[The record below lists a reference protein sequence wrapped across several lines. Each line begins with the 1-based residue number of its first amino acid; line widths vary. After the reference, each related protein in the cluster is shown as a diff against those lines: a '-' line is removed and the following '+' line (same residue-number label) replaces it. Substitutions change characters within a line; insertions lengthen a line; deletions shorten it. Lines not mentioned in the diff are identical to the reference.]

1 MLRPKRRVLVISG
14 GLAALLVAIT
24 CAILLNSTA
33 RRESPVLEAYDVAEP
48 PARTT
53 ARVSSGSPTR
63 AMSMSYNY
71 PASAHPGV
79 EPSGDSVGAAAIPV
93 SVPQIAYSFT
103 LGYRLPASAIAGAQQ
118 AHIDLCNRLGPRC
131 QLVAMQRASGD
142 DGTQSAHLKL
152 RVASAIAQQVSG
164 DLTTAVGKAGG
175 RAVDTQISAEDV
187 SKDLVDTDARLRQR
201 EILVARLTDMLRGR
215 QGKVG
220 ELVEAERSVAQAQ
233 EELDQAKGWLGE
245 LRRRVAYSDFSIS
258 YSPVTA
264 PVAAPTRQGFLG
276 QIGDAIAQSGAAVA
290 GTGRTL
296 LLLVIYLAPW
306 ALIAALLL
314 LAARPLLRRW
324 RNAGLV
330 GVNEDV

>member
-1 MLRPKRRVLVISG
+1 MLRPKRRVLVVSG
-14 GLAALLVAIT
+14 GLAALLVTIT
-24 CAILLNSTA
+24 CAILFSTTQ
-33 RRESPVLEAYDVAEP
+33 RNYIRKSAEP
-48 PARTT
+48 MMLATYDSPSAPAP
-53 ARVSSGSPTR
+53 AIEPT
-63 AMSMSYNY
+63 S
-71 PASAHPGV
+71 
-79 EPSGDSVGAAAIPV
+79 ESVGASAIPV
-93 SVPQIAYSFT
+93 AVPQIAYSFT
-103 LGYRLPASAIAGAQQ
+103 LGYRLPAAAIAGAQQ

-152 RVASAIAQQVSG
+152 RVASAVAQQISS
-164 DLTTAVGKAGG
+164 DLTAAVGKAGG

-201 EILVARLTDMLRGR
+201 EILVGRLTDMLRGR

-233 EELDQAKGWLGE
+233 EELDQAKGWLSE

-258 YSPVTA
+258 YAPVTA

-290 GTGRTL
+290 GTARTL

-306 ALIAALLL
+306 ALIAALALF
-314 LAARPLLRRW
+314 AARPLLRRW
-324 RNAGLV
+324 RNAGLA

>member
-1 MLRPKRRVLVISG
+1 MLRPKRRVLVVSG

-24 CAILLNSTA
+24 CAILLNSTS
-33 RRESPVLEAYDVAEP
+33 RRVTLNTYDVAES
-48 PARTT
+48 PARP
-53 ARVSSGSPTR
+53 ALLDRSGSPAP
-63 AMSMSYNY
+63 AMNMSYNY
-71 PASAHPGV
+71 PAPAPAV
-79 EPSGDSVGAAAIPV
+79 EPTGDGVGAAAIPV
-93 SVPQIAYSFT
+93 AVPQIAYSFT
-103 LGYRLPASAIAGAQQ
+103 LGYRLPAAAIAGAQQ

-152 RVASAIAQQVSG
+152 RVASVIAQQVST
-164 DLTTAVGKAGG
+164 DLTAAVGKAGG

-233 EELDQAKGWLGE
+233 EELDQAKGWLGA

-258 YSPVTA
+258 YAPVTA
-264 PVAAPTRQGFLG
+264 PVAAPTRQGFFG
-276 QIGDAIAQSGAAVA
+276 QVGDAIAQPGAAVT

-306 ALIAALLL
+306 ALLAALALFT
-314 LAARPLLRRW
+314 ARPLLRRW
-324 RNAGLV
+324 RHAGL
-330 GVNEDV
+330 GPVNEDA

>member
-1 MLRPKRRVLVISG
+1 MPKPKRRVLVVSG

-24 CAILLNSTA
+24 CAILLSSTS
-33 RRESPVLEAYDVAEP
+33 RREPSALRTYDVAEP
-48 PARTT
+48 PALM
-53 ARVSSGSPTR
+53 ASVND
-63 AMSMSYNY
+63 NY
-71 PASAHPGV
+71 PAPTAQPA
-79 EPSGDSVGAAAIPV
+79 GDGVGAAAIPI

-118 AHIDLCNRLGPRC
+118 AHIDLCDRLGPRC

-152 RVASAIAQQVSG
+152 RVASAIAQQVST
-164 DLTTAVGKAGG
+164 DLTATVGKAGG

-201 EILVARLTDMLRGR
+201 EILVGRLTEMLRGR

-233 EELDQAKGWLGE
+233 QELDQARGWLGE

-258 YSPVTA
+258 YTPVTA
-264 PVAAPTRQGFLG
+264 PAAAPTRQGFLG
-276 QIGDAIAQSGAAVA
+276 QLGDAVAQSGAAVA
-290 GTGRTL
+290 GTARTL

-306 ALIAALLL
+306 VLIAALALF
-314 LAARPLLRRW
+314 AARPMLRRW
-324 RNAGLV
+324 RHAGL
-330 GVNEDV
+330 GPVNEDA

>member
-1 MLRPKRRVLVISG
+1 MLRPKRRVLIVSG

-24 CAILLNSTA
+24 CAILFSTTQ
-33 RRESPVLEAYDVAEP
+33 RNYIRKSEP
-48 PARTT
+48 SLLATYERPSVPA
-53 ARVSSGSPTR
+53 AASD
-63 AMSMSYNY
+63 ASYNY
-71 PASAHPGV
+71 PAPAQATQPTSDGV
-79 EPSGDSVGAAAIPV
+79 GTSAIPV
-93 SVPQIAYSFT
+93 AVPQIAYSFT
-103 LGYRLPASAIAGAQQ
+103 LGYRLPAAAIAGAQQ

-142 DGTQSAHLKL
+142 DGTESAHLKL
-152 RVASAIAQQVSG
+152 RIASAIAQQAST

-201 EILVARLTDMLRGR
+201 EILVGRLTEMLRGR

-233 EELDQAKGWLGE
+233 QELDQAKGWLGE
-245 LRRRVAYSDFSIS
+245 LRRRVAYSDLSIS
-258 YSPVTA
+258 YAPVTA

-290 GTGRTL
+290 STGRTL

-306 ALIAALLL
+306 AMIAALLL
-314 LAARPLLRRW
+314 LATRPLLRRW
-324 RNAGLV
+324 RHAGLES
-330 GVNEDV
+330 VNEDV